1 MFIECRDP
9 KKHELRRNGMIHGK
23 VAGRFPCRSNGASG
37 LGRTWFYKHDVAN
50 EPLVGRARLLPSL
63 GAGQPSLSSRL
74 GRSLALP
81 MTAFR
86 FIGPLNR
93 LRWLASPDEACG
105 RAAVTSTLCNLRSS
119 TLVFLLAFTV
129 FASGCASNGGMSLDQ
144 QKAYIAGQ
152 EQALSQMHGPPPSI
166 HFEGQV
172 KNDTVPWQD
181 GLTLSQA
188 IVAAVY
194 DSMMNPRRIQLVR
207 QGETIDVDP
216 KELLQGNDMPLQPGD
231 VVKIMR

>member
-1 MFIECRDP
+1 MNSVVQVGGKDESSARSAMFIEP
-9 KKHELRRNGMIHGK
+9 SPSKTISS
-23 VAGRFPCRSNGASG
+23 VGA
-37 LGRTWFYKHDVAN
+37 TWK
-50 EPLVGRARLLPSL
+50 LRLLPTYHAAPTEL
-63 GAGQPSLSSRL
+63 VV
-74 GRSLALP
+74 
-81 MTAFR
+81 FR
-86 FIGPLNR
+86 FVACYQHG
-93 LRWLASPDEACG
+93 APDRACG
-105 RAAVTSTLCNLRSS
+105 CAALISAIGHLRSFTLVLLLAVTL
-119 TLVFLLAFTV
+119 FT
-129 FASGCASNGGMSLDQ
+129 SGCVSNGGMSLDVQ
-144 QKAYIAGQ
+144 RAYIAGQ
-152 EQALSQMHGPPPSI
+152 EQALSQIHAPPPPI